1 MLAGFDGA
9 QAAGKGWP
17 ERLGGVATDD
27 QGGMTAGE
35 FHRFLHVTPNALDQ
49 HEGHGRRDD
58 RGHRT
63 AGTALDNLVLTYAR
77 FMSRGAPPFFDQH
90 SEGLDERI
98 ATGLHKIGLALKHH
112 TWLRA
117 SADGLSP
124 TQGQILAALAMD
136 GPQTG
141 SELARRLGVTLPTVS
156 DSVRVLVAKRLVRRT
171 PDERHPRAR
180 RLELT
185 AAGHRLAT
193 SARTWPEFLASAAG
207 ALSESE
213 QAAFLAALVKMIRML
228 QEKGQI
234 PVSRMCV
241 TCTHFRPHVHEGPMP
256 HHCAFVD
263 APMADRHLRLDC
275 REHEEATAATQARA
289 WERFVGSGR
298 AELQSHKH
306 ERALRAW
313 RASTGQVLPEK
324 RRTER

>member
-1 MLAGFDGA
+1 MLR
-9 QAAGKGWP
+9 GK
-17 ERLGGVATDD
+17 T
-27 QGGMTAGE
+27 T
-35 FHRFLHVTPNALDQ
+35 
-49 HEGHGRRDD
+49 
-58 RGHRT
+58 
-63 AGTALDNLVLTYAR
+63 
-77 FMSRGAPPFFDQH
+77 FFDQR

-98 ATGLHKIGLALKHH
+98 ATGLHKIGLVLKHQ
-112 TWLRA
+112 TWRRA

-141 SELARRLGVTLPTVS
+141 SELATRLGLTLPTVS
-156 DSVRVLVAKRLVRRT
+156 DSVRALVDKGLVTRT

-185 AAGHRLAT
+185 VAGHQLAT
-193 SARTWPEFLASAAG
+193 RARAWPEFLASAARTL
-207 ALSESE
+207 AESE
-213 QAAFLAALVKMIRML
+213 QAALLAALVKMIRAL
-228 QEKGQI
+228 QGQGQI

-275 REHEEATAATQARA
+275 REHEEAIAATQARA

-313 RASTGQVLPEK
+313 RASTGQGLPKK